1 MAERDQ
7 EWRDLLIGSPV
18 IRPVELWIRLGR
30 DPASFKGVDRAVVEQ
45 GLIFMGYR
53 KEAVDPRQ
61 TSKDRYVWVRDPWP
75 SDILWSDLS
84 NDPILAAFAER
95 YAASVVARSVH

>member
-7 EWRDLLIGSPV
+7 EWRDLLSGSPV

-30 DPASFKGVDRAVVEQ
+30 DPANFKGVGRAVIER

-53 KEAVDPRQ
+53 KNAADPRQ
-61 TSKDRYVWVRDPWP
+61 TSKDRFVWVRDPWP
-75 SDILWSDLS
+75 SDMLWPDLS
-84 NDPILAAFAER
+84 GDPILAAVAER
-95 YAASVVARSVH
+95 YAASVIARSVH